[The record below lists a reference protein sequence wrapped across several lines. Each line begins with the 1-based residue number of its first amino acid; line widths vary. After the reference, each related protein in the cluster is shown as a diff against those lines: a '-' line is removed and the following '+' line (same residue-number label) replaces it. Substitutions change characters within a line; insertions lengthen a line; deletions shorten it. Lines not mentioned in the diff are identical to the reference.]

1 MKKRK
6 KNPIE
11 TSQSVNQLNLP
22 YFDLFTSK
30 RKTLTQPT
38 LANPSKNIIQFMAQ
52 EFSSLCLWYS
62 TEANDFFLWKIDVLL
77 LTKFSY
83 ISHILGEKCLIFLYV
98 LYDKRQSYHNDIIAN
113 GSVTFTISLFH
124 LLRLKQKMDFS
135 IPFLRSL
142 WTEYEDS
149 ISKIRLIMDNNDAKT
164 LEICNECRSAQRNGI
179 RWKYTR
185 LTEHNI
191 ENMTKTKA

>member
-1 MKKRK
+1 MSMKKRK

-83 ISHILGEKCLIFLYV
+83 ISHIRGEKCLIFLYV

-124 LLRLKQKMDFS
+124 LLRLKQKMDFFHS
-135 IPFLRSL
+135 VPPLVVNWI
-142 WTEYEDS
+142 W
-149 ISKIRLIMDNNDAKT
+149 RLNFKNT
-164 LEICNECRSAQRNGI
+164 TYNGQ
-179 RWKYTR
+179 
-185 LTEHNI
+185 
-191 ENMTKTKA
+191 